1 MTYPPQPPES
11 HPHGATPG
19 GGPSGPPPQQGGP
32 QPGQGDFATEWGI
45 KENSGRPKKVN
56 QLTQLLW
63 AYFAAT
69 VLLALF
75 AIIAVATVPWFGGF
89 IIGSAVVGLI
99 FHGLSIA
106 IAWFITK
113 DKLGV
118 FGAADPR
125 VPLYIGLGVLGLFS
139 LGGFYGGWGLGW
151 FAALSVLLGL
161 ARIAAVG
168 AAFYLL
174 TQPEVE
180 QYLKSRPGNLPK
192 PPQGPP
198 HGHPQQPGQATPG
211 YPQQPPAPGQAP
223 PPGYQQPPAP
233 GQAPPPGY
241 PQQ

>member
-11 HPHGATPG
+11 NPYGATPG
-19 GGPSGPPPQQGGP
+19 GGPAGPPPPQGGAHP
-32 QPGQGDFATEWGI
+32 GQTPGQGDFATEWGI
-45 KENSGRPKKVN
+45 KENPARPKKVN

-63 AYFAAT
+63 AYFAVA
-69 VLLALF
+69 VLLVLF
-75 AIIAVATVPWFGGF
+75 AIIAVATIPWFGGF
-89 IIGSAVVGLI
+89 IIGTAIVGLI

-106 IAWFITK
+106 IVWFITR

-151 FAALSVLLGL
+151 YAALAVLLGL

-192 PPQGPP
+192 PPQQPPP
-198 HGHPQQPGQATPG
+198 HG

-223 PPGYQQPPAP
+223 PPG
-233 GQAPPPGY
+233 